1 MFALVDSNGRQL
13 RDYVRR
19 VIDRYSDS
27 KVINKTSE
35 DMIHEL
41 IARITES
48 QSMREMVDKYAE
60 TDMFIVQKIEERGV
74 KIILTV
80 ENQLVD
86 NSL

>member
-19 VIDRYSDS
+19 VIDRYSES